1 MNTKYV
7 ITSVIIFVAWML
19 YSMQTSHGYA
29 GEIIKT
35 AEPKTNPIVFSD
47 NWLANGHLTDEDRDG
62 SVKSIKEI
70 DLYKTKNLY
79 FAAFLNQPL
88 LAHLQAI
95 APSLTNKQL
104 LEKGNFRFTFYL
116 NGEAIYTEALSATA
130 LTNKQKQQ
138 DIVLSRPLFSEAGED
153 SWGRFLWMRF
163 MHLAGEE
170 KLVENNNHLRID
182 LSVYAD
188 APVRVTSGVIASGEL
203 VVNVTKPQAT
213 ESDIAIQKI
222 DGSSG
227 WRVSAKNYNK
237 DLIRALNKKIAEKD
251 FKDINALVVIK
262 NGELL
267 IEQYYNGSD
276 RQSLHDPR
284 SVGKSFASTL
294 LGMAIRDGYI
304 KSEDQLLSDFY
315 DLSNYKNSST
325 KADVSLKQL
334 LTMSSA
340 FDGNDANSQS
350 IGNEENMYPT
360 DDWVKFALDLPM
372 RSDVNNKPSWSYFT
386 AGVVVLGDVLNKSVP
401 DGLESYA
408 DKKLFAPLG
417 INHYQWQYTPQGV
430 VNTAGGLALRAIDFA
445 KYGQLY
451 KNGGQW
457 AGQQVLTNTW
467 VEQSLSK
474 QVPRGDDE
482 DQGHYGYLFWNDT
495 FPLNEKMV
503 EVAYASGNGGNK
515 IYIFKNID
523 AVVVITASAYNKAYA
538 HSQVNKMMANYILP
552 AIVD

>member
-1 MNTKYV
+1 MSKKSFSLGLIIF
-7 ITSVIIFVAWML
+7 ITWMLCSTLSSQSYASVII
-19 YSMQTSHGYA
+19 
-29 GEIIKT
+29 ET
-35 AEPKTNPIVFSD
+35 AELKTNPIVFSD
-47 NWLANGHLTDEDRDG
+47 NWLPNSHLTKEDGD
-62 SVKSIKEI
+62 VTSIKEI
-70 DLYKTKNLY
+70 DLYQGKNLY
-79 FAAFLNQPL
+79 FAALLDQPL

-95 APSLTNKQL
+95 APSLTTREL
-104 LEKGNFRFTFYL
+104 LEKGNFRFVFYV
-116 NGEAIYTEALSATA
+116 NGEAVYTEALSAAA

-163 MHLAGEE
+163 MHFAGEE

-188 APVRVTSGVIASGEL
+188 TPERVTSGVIASGEL
-203 VVNVTKPQAT
+203 VIHVTKPKAK
-213 ESDIAIQKI
+213 ESEIAIQKI
-222 DGSSG
+222 DVNSG
-227 WRVSAKNYNK
+227 WRVSTKNYNK

-251 FKDINALVVIK
+251 FKDIDALVVIK

-284 SVGKSFASTL
+284 SVGKTFASTL

-304 KSEDQLLSDFY
+304 KSEDHTLSDFY
-315 DLSNYKNSST
+315 DLDNYENNSRI
-325 KADVSLKQL
+325 KAHVSLKQL
-334 LTMSSA
+334 LTMSSG
-340 FDGNDANSQS
+340 FDGDDANSQS

-372 RSDVNNKPSWSYFT
+372 RGGVTNKPSWSYFT
-386 AGVVVLGDVLNKSVP
+386 AGVVVLGDVLHRSVP

-417 INHYQWQYTPQGV
+417 INHYQWQYTPKGV

-451 KNGGQW
+451 KNKGQW
-457 AGQQVLTNTW
+457 DGQQVLPKTW
-467 VEQSLSK
+467 VEQSLSR
-474 QVPRGDDE
+474 QVPRGDNE
-482 DQGHYGYLFWNDT
+482 GQGHYGYLFWNDT

-515 IYIFKNID
+515 IYVFKNLD

-538 HSQVNKMMANYILP
+538 HPQVNKMMANYILP